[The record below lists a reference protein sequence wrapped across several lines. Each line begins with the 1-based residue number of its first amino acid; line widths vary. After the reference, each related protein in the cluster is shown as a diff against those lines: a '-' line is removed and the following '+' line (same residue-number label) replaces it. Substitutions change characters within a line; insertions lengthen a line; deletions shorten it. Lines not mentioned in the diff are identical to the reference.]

1 MISFGAQG
9 VGRSIKTLLIT
20 TLAVYILQILP
31 WIGSQLLN
39 WGALIPLPAFTQWQ
53 IWRFFSYMF
62 LHDPYSP
69 LHILFNMLMLWMFGV
84 EIEQLWGARRFTFF
98 YLICGAGSGL
108 FSFFS
113 LFNQTA
119 SITPVIGASGAVL
132 GVLTIYAWYFPHRQ
146 VLLFF
151 VLPVNIRLV
160 VLGAAIISLSGTF
173 ASKGIISHITHLGGI
188 VVALV
193 YIKLHPV
200 ITEWYHNMTTGFME
214 HESRRKKAAEQARER
229 YFEQKI
235 DPILDKISRQGM
247 QSLTMQ
253 ERKILKEAA
262 KHNRN
267 RLKRGRIIPLDPF
280 R

>member
-1 MISFGAQG
+1 MMSIGAQG
-9 VGRSIKTLLIT
+9 VGRSIKALLIT

-31 WIGSQLLN
+31 WFRQALIA
-39 WGALIPLPAFTQWQ
+39 WFALIPIPAFTQGQ

-62 LHDPYSP
+62 LHDPDYP

-84 EIEQLWGARRFTFF
+84 EIEQIWGSRRFTIF

-108 FSFFS
+108 FSYFS
-113 LFNQTA
+113 LFNPMS

-151 VLPVNIRLV
+151 ILPVNIRLV
-160 VLGAAIISLSGTF
+160 VIGAAIVSLSGAF
-173 ASKGIISHITHLGGI
+173 ASRGIISHITHLGGI
-188 VVALV
+188 IVALI
-193 YIKLHPV
+193 YIKLYPV
-200 ITEWYHNMTTGFME
+200 ITQWYHNIASGITQR
-214 HESRRKKAAEQARER
+214 HYRKKRAAEQERER
-229 YFEQKI
+229 FFEQKV
-235 DPILDKISRQGM
+235 DPILEKISKQGM

-253 ERKILKEAA
+253 ERKILKDAA
-262 KHNRN
+262 RYNRH
-267 RLKRGRIIPLDPF
+267 RLKKGRIIPLDPF